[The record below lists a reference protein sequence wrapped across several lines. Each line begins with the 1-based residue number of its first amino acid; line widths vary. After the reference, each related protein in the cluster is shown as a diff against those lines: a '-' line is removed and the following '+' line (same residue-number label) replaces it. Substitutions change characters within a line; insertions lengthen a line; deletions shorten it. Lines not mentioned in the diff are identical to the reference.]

1 MEINKI
7 GNILYLPED
16 ESKRVGRNGHQVKN
30 TTSLGNPSR
39 LQTAVEAAPPTRH
52 LNAVHQLP
60 ELDAPP
66 STITW
71 MSGNRPR
78 K

>member
-16 ESKRVGRNGHQVKN
+16 ESKRVGRNCHQVKN

-39 LQTAVEAAPPTRH
+39 Q
-52 LNAVHQLP
+52 
-60 ELDAPP
+60 
-66 STITW
+66 
-71 MSGNRPR
+71 
-78 K
+78 